1 MPSTSVNACG
11 RNSAHNWFT
20 ADVTAFDR
28 AGSMRLCSRNQARP
42 SSSVESAYRSHSFS
56 SIAVAPGVLLV
67 RRCVHRLGGVTGDV
81 LGAAVEVTLAATLV
95 LLCLTGR

>member
-1 MPSTSVNACG
+1 VGAGRLLASVLA
-11 RNSAHNWFT
+11 SYLLLALV
-20 ADVTAFDR
+20 VTAGAPYT
-28 AGSMRLCSRNQARP
+28 AGT
-42 SSSVESAYRSHSFS
+42 
-56 SIAVAPGVLLV
+56 AVAGAVTAAVALVGLAPGVLLV